1 MSEKLYTESRK
12 SRSLSNGLLQDI
24 QRRSSLNRVYER
36 QSLALKKKLADERK
50 LAYNAIGGGA
60 SKEEGGGLLGAV
72 VQNLSLI
79 HI

>member
-60 SKEEGGGLLGAV
+60 NKEEGGGLLGR
-72 VQNLSLI
+72 
-79 HI
+79 